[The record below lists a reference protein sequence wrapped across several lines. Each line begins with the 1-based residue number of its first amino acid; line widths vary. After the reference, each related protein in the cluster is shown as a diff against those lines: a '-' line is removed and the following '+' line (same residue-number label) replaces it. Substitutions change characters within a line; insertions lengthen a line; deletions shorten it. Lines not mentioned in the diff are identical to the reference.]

1 MARQALPAYVINLD
15 RRTERWARM
24 QENLDRVGV
33 IAERISAVDA
43 GLLAEKERETVRRG
57 VAPSRK
63 IDLGATACLLSHA
76 AAYGRL
82 LQGDAPAALILE
94 DDAELAPDTA
104 TLLESIDW
112 WPCRSDVVRLEDCHP
127 IGRRWSMSAPLWY
140 PTGTTPS
147 GRRIHRLERWAPT
160 GSAAYLI
167 SRGGAEY
174 LMQALARPRYPID
187 HILFDLRVAKTARQ
201 LRPTQVVPA
210 MARHRLEDGSDLDI
224 YREETRRRRTQ
235 RWQRL
240 KRNLSTWPYKGRLRI
255 LMLLGLVRKT
265 KILYR
270 AEMG

>member
-1 MARQALPAYVINLD
+1 MVRQVLPAYVINLD

-33 IAERISAVDA
+33 IAERIPVVDA
-43 GLLAEKERETVRRG
+43 RLLAEKERETVRRG

-76 AAYGRL
+76 AAYGR
-82 LQGDAPAALILE
+82 
-94 DDAELAPDTA
+94 
-104 TLLESIDW
+104 
-112 WPCRSDVVRLEDCHP
+112 CRHRFGTRP
-127 IGRRWSMSAPLWY
+127 GRRQAGAASIA
-140 PTGTTPS
+140 
-147 GRRIHRLERWAPT
+147 LERWAPT

-240 KRNLSTWPYKGRLRI
+240 KRNLSTWPYKGRLRDPHAAGAREEDKDS
-255 LMLLGLVRKT
+255 LSSRNGLKVQ
-265 KILYR
+265 
-270 AEMG
+270 EGN